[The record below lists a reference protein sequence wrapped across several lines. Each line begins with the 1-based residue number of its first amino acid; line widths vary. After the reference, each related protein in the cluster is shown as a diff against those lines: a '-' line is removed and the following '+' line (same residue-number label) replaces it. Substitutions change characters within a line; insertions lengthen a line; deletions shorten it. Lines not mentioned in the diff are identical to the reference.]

1 MIESELA
8 EYYLV
13 DPDEAMKRIITQ
25 FLNQVM
31 QHEAIQQIRAGRYER
46 TDNRMAHRNGIK
58 KRPLNTKYGRITI
71 DKPQFREYPF
81 ETQVIARYSRIEK
94 ALKNAI
100 VESYLQGVS
109 TRRVQEIVSR
119 LGADQISASTVSR
132 IAKEL
137 DEVVEEFLKRPIETR
152 IRYLFVDASY
162 FKIRCGG
169 QYVNKAFF
177 VATGIREDGY
187 REILGAKMADNEG
200 DIFWSSFFDD
210 LKERGLDGVKL
221 VVSDGHKGI
230 QNAVQTSFLGA
241 SWQMCNVHFQRA
253 VLKSIKKKDKAEI
266 ANKLKDAMEDEAK
279 MQELANE
286 LRERKYFKAAE
297 TIERFIFDLWNYKTA
312 QREHWRKIR
321 TTNGQERINKE
332 LKRRS
337 RVVGAFPNDS
347 SFLRL
352 AVSILID
359 INEEWI
365 TGNRYLS
372 MEEE

>member
-1 MIESELA
+1 
-8 EYYLV
+8 
-13 DPDEAMKRIITQ
+13 
-25 FLNQVM
+25 
-31 QHEAIQQIRAGRYER
+31 
-46 TDNRMAHRNGIK
+46 
-58 KRPLNTKYGRITI
+58 
-71 DKPQFREYPF
+71 
-81 ETQVIARYSRIEK
+81 
-94 ALKNAI
+94 
-100 VESYLQGVS
+100 
-109 TRRVQEIVSR
+109 
-119 LGADQISASTVSR
+119 
-132 IAKEL
+132 
-137 DEVVEEFLKRPIETR
+137 
-152 IRYLFVDASY
+152 
-162 FKIRCGG
+162 
-169 QYVNKAFF
+169 
-177 VATGIREDGY
+177 
-187 REILGAKMADNEG
+187 
-200 DIFWSSFFDD
+200 
-210 LKERGLDGVKL
+210 
-221 VVSDGHKGI
+221 
-230 QNAVQTSFLGA
+230 
-241 SWQMCNVHFQRA
+241 MCNVHFQRA

-286 LRERKYFKAAE
+286 LRERKYFKTAE
-297 TIERFIFDLWNYKTA
+297 TIDRFIFDLWNYKTA

>member
-46 TDNRMAHRNGIK
+46 TDDRMAHRNGIK
-58 KRPLNTKYGRITI
+58 KRPLNTKYGRITL

-94 ALKNAI
+94 ALENAI

-137 DEVVEEFLKRPIETR
+137 DEVVEEFLERPIETR

-162 FKIRCGG
+162 FKIRCSG

-286 LRERKYFKAAE
+286 LREKKYFKAAE

>member
-253 VLKSIKKKDKAEI
+253 VLKSIKKKDTAEI